1 MTRTTITRRVTTAY
15 NKERYPYLVLDSIDV
30 SYNIFNDACK
40 LTRQGQAQYSC
51 KRSLK
56 VLFWNERDYM
66 NVKELLEAAGCHV
79 NVVKTLDGATR
90 LHVFEPLKG

>member
-1 MTRTTITRRVTTAY
+1 MTRTTITRRATTAY
-15 NKERYPYLVLDSIDV
+15 NKERYPYLDSVDV
-30 SYNIFNDACK
+30 RFNIFNDACK

-56 VLFWNERDYM
+56 VLFWNDRDYM

-79 NVVKTLDGATR
+79 NVVKTFDGTIR
-90 LHVFEPLKG
+90 LHVFEPLRSSQ